1 MHFQHAFYFTLGFY
15 LKRAHIHFNITIC
28 ISHPI
33 HLCGVM
39 RPLGGGGYNYQIE
52 ISAKYSDTRIIGHSD
67 EFTGES
73 PTFYKSVVS

>member
-1 MHFQHAFYFTLGFY
+1 MYIPSNSFVWSNA
-15 LKRAHIHFNITIC
+15 
-28 ISHPI
+28 
-33 HLCGVM
+33 
-39 RPLGGGGYNYQIE
+39 PLGGGGYNYQIE